1 MCNPARDAGRGRE
14 AVRLLEGEGLRPE
27 LLVLDVSSE
36 QSVADA
42 KQTLQQTH
50 NRLDVLINNAGIFL
64 PVSLLSAGVLC
75 LLLVL
80 VYRYQSDIYECEYI
94 IEVSNAPLSFIHTLY
109 RLIISLHSVRACPS
123 GRLQV
128 KL

>member
-64 PVSLLSAGVLC
+64 PVSLLSGGVFC

-80 VYRYQSDIYECEYI
+80 VYRYQSDIYEC
-94 IEVSNAPLSFIHTLY
+94 N
-109 RLIISLHSVRACPS
+109 C
-123 GRLQV
+123 
-128 KL
+128 

>member
-64 PVSLLSAGVLC
+64 PVSLLSGGVFC

-80 VYRYQSDIYECEYI
+80 VYRYQSDII
-94 IEVSNAPLSFIHTLY
+94 VDTEVSNAPLSFIHTLY
-109 RLIISLHSVRACPS
+109 RLIISLHSVRVCPS